1 LFEFHVAVRDELI
14 KIVVD
19 QAWRDIDTIVDA
31 MNRGRRS
38 LLGDGNV
45 EAVFANREK
54 VGGLAP
60 NWRRDLNRF
69 NCRPVITH
77 AIIEPPHASF

>member
-31 MNRGRRS
+31 MNIEGAVHF
-38 LLGDGNV
+38 L

-54 VGGLAP
+54 VGGLG
-60 NWRRDLNRF
+60 R
-69 NCRPVITH
+69 TGGGT
-77 AIIEPPHASF
+77 

>member
-31 MNRGRRS
+31 MNIEGAVHFWVTATSRPSSPTGKRS
-38 LLGDGNV
+38 AAWAEL
-45 EAVFANREK
+45 AA
-54 VGGLAP
+54 GLEQVQLP
-60 NWRRDLNRF
+60 SGYHSRDY
-69 NCRPVITH
+69 
-77 AIIEPPHASF
+77 